1 MGTSGQ
7 RMNGGGAGRW
17 HFGLIIITLALS
29 ACAGGHHRTDEAGG
43 DEGINAYPTNY
54 KTDILA
60 AMRVYVSDPTAIR
73 DASISE
79 PVLKSASL
87 TMPSRYMLCLRF
99 NPKKTATVYEGTREV
114 AAVFVAGRFDQFIE
128 TPKDI
133 CAGVTYAPFPEL
145 EKLSR

>member
-1 MGTSGQ
+1 
-7 RMNGGGAGRW
+7 MNGGGAGRR
-17 HFGLIIITLALS
+17 HVGLIIIALALS
-29 ACAGGHHRTDEAGG
+29 GCAGGHHRTDE
-43 DEGINAYPTNY
+43 EGINAYPTNY

-60 AMRVYVSDPTAIR
+60 AMHVYLNDPTAIR

-79 PVLKSASL
+79 PVLKPATL
-87 TMPSRYMLCLRF
+87 TTPSRYMLCLRF
-99 NPKKTATVYEGTREV
+99 NPKKTATVYDGMREV

-128 TPKDI
+128 TPKDL

>member
-1 MGTSGQ
+1 
-7 RMNGGGAGRW
+7 MNGGGACWR
-17 HFGLIIITLALS
+17 HVGLIIVAFALS
-29 ACAGGHHRTDEAGG
+29 ACAGGHHRTDE
-43 DEGINAYPTNY
+43 EGVNAYPTNY

-60 AMRVYVSDPTAIR
+60 AMHAYLNDPTAIR

-79 PVLKSASL
+79 PVLKPASL
-87 TMPSRYMLCLRF
+87 TTPSRYMLCLRF
-99 NPKKTATVYEGTREV
+99 NPKKTATVYEGMREV

-128 TPKDI
+128 TSKDL

>member
-7 RMNGGGAGRW
+7 RMNGGGAGRR
-17 HFGLIIITLALS
+17 HVGLIIIALALS

-60 AMRVYVSDPTAIR
+60 AMRVYVGDPTAIR

-79 PVLKSASL
+79 PVLKSATL

-99 NPKKTATVYEGTREV
+99 NPKKTATVYEGMREV
-114 AAVFVAGRFDQFIE
+114 AAVFVGGRFDQFIE

-145 EKLSR
+145 EKLAR

>member
-1 MGTSGQ
+1 
-7 RMNGGGAGRW
+7 MNGFSARW
-17 HFGLIIITLALS
+17 RLAGLILGMAL
-29 ACAGGHHRTDEAGG
+29 CAGGCTEHHHRQADA
-43 DEGINAYPTNY
+43 DSDDVINAYPTNY

-60 AMRVYVSDPTAIR
+60 AMRVYLSDPTAIR

-87 TMPSRYMLCLRF
+87 ITPSRYMLCVRF
-99 NPKKTATVYEGTREV
+99 NPKKTATVYEGMREV
-114 AAVFVAGRFDQFIE
+114 AAVFVAGRFDQFVE
-128 TPKDI
+128 TPKEL

>member
-1 MGTSGQ
+1 
-7 RMNGGGAGRW
+7 MNGGGRRR
-17 HFGLIIITLALS
+17 HVGLIIMALALS
-29 ACAGGHHRTDEAGG
+29 ACAGGHHRTDEAG
-43 DEGINAYPTNY
+43 EGVNAYPTNY

-60 AMRVYVSDPTAIR
+60 AMRVYLNDPTAIR

-79 PVLKSASL
+79 PVLKPASL

-99 NPKKTATVYEGTREV
+99 NPKKTATVYEGMREV
-114 AAVFVAGRFDQFIE
+114 AAVFVAGRFDQFVE
-128 TPKDI
+128 TPKEL

>member
-1 MGTSGQ
+1 
-7 RMNGGGAGRW
+7 MNGGGRRR
-17 HFGLIIITLALS
+17 HVGLIIVALALS
-29 ACAGGHHRTDEAGG
+29 ACAGGRHRTDEAGG
-43 DEGINAYPTNY
+43 DEGVNAYPTNY

-60 AMRVYVSDPTAIR
+60 AMRVYLSDPTAIR

-79 PVLKSASL
+79 PVLKSATL

-99 NPKKTATVYEGTREV
+99 NPKKIATLYEGVREV

-128 TPKDI
+128 TPKEL
-133 CAGVTYAPFPEL
+133 CAGAAYAPFPDL

>member
-7 RMNGGGAGRW
+7 RMNGGGAGRR
-17 HFGLIIITLALS
+17 HVGLIIIALALS

-60 AMRVYVSDPTAIR
+60 AMRVYVGDPTAIR

-79 PVLKSASL
+79 PVLKSATL

-99 NPKKTATVYEGTREV
+99 NPKKTATVYEGMREV
-114 AAVFVAGRFDQFIE
+114 AAVFVAGRFDQFVE

>member
-1 MGTSGQ
+1 
-7 RMNGGGAGRW
+7 MNGGGVGRR
-17 HFGLIIITLALS
+17 HVGLIIGVALLLG
-29 ACAGGHHRTDEAGG
+29 ACAGHHRDAADE

-60 AMRVYVSDPTAIR
+60 AMHAYLNDPTAIR

-99 NPKKTATVYEGTREV
+99 NPKKTASVYEGMREV
-114 AAVFVAGRFDQFIE
+114 AAVFVGGRFDQFIE
-128 TPKDI
+128 TPKDL

-145 EKLSR
+145 EKLPR

>member
-1 MGTSGQ
+1 
-7 RMNGGGAGRW
+7 MNGGVRRL
-17 HFGLIIITLALS
+17 HVGLIIIALTLS
-29 ACAGGHHRTDEAGG
+29 SCAGGQHKTDE
-43 DEGINAYPTNY
+43 EVVNAYPTNY

-60 AMRVYVSDPTAIR
+60 AMRVYLNDPTAIR

-87 TMPSRYMLCLRF
+87 IAPSRYMLCLRF

-114 AAVFVAGRFDQFIE
+114 AAVFVAGRFDQFVE
-128 TPKDI
+128 TPKDV

>member
-1 MGTSGQ
+1 MSGS
-7 RMNGGGAGRW
+7 RCRR
-17 HFGLIIITLALS
+17 HVGLIIMALALS
-29 ACAGGHHRTDEAGG
+29 ACAGDHHRTEETG
-43 DEGINAYPTNY
+43 EGVNAYPTNY

-60 AMRVYVSDPTAIR
+60 AMRVYLGDPTAIR

-79 PVLKSASL
+79 PVLKPASL
-87 TMPSRYMLCLRF
+87 TTPSRYMLCVRF
-99 NPKKTATVYEGTREV
+99 NPKKTATVYEGMREV

>member
-1 MGTSGQ
+1 
-7 RMNGGGAGRW
+7 MNGGRCRR
-17 HFGLIIITLALS
+17 HVGLIIVALALS
-29 ACAGGHHRTDEAGG
+29 ACAGGQHKTDE
-43 DEGINAYPTNY
+43 EGINAYPANY

-60 AMRVYVSDPTAIR
+60 AMRVYLGDPTAIR

-87 TMPSRYMLCLRF
+87 IMPSRYMLCVRF
-99 NPKKTATVYEGTREV
+99 NPKKTATVYEGIREV

-128 TPKDI
+128 TPKEL
-133 CAGVTYAPFPEL
+133 CAGVTYAAFPEL

>member
-1 MGTSGQ
+1 
-7 RMNGGGAGRW
+7 MNGGGRRR
-17 HFGLIIITLALS
+17 HVGLIIMALALS
-29 ACAGGHHRTDEAGG
+29 ACAGGHHRTDEAG
-43 DEGINAYPTNY
+43 EGVNAYPTNY

-60 AMRVYVSDPTAIR
+60 AMRVYLSDPTAIR

-79 PVLKSASL
+79 PVLKPASL

-99 NPKKTATVYEGTREV
+99 NPKKTATVYEGMREV

>member
-1 MGTSGQ
+1 
-7 RMNGGGAGRW
+7 MNGGRRRR
-17 HFGLIIITLALS
+17 HVGLIIVALALS

-43 DEGINAYPTNY
+43 DEGVNAYPTNY

-60 AMRVYVSDPTAIR
+60 AMRVYLNDPTAIR

-79 PVLKSASL
+79 PVLKSATL

-99 NPKKTATVYEGTREV
+99 NPKKTATVYEGMREV
-114 AAVFVAGRFDQFIE
+114 AAVFVAARFDQFVE